1 MTRPTW
7 SKEGCYSG
15 PGVRNVGESWERL
28 ARIGS
33 MQKCI
38 LERKEQGMAVNPI
51 GVFGTG
57 RTNSD
62 PYEGYYRAYYGNAR
76 NPLNYRQMMS
86 GNDQN
91 SVYKSEDTIKP
102 GRLSAPSECQTCKN
116 RKYQDGSNEMDV
128 SFKSAAHISVK
139 DAPAKVRAHEQEH
152 VANAYQKAKESN
164 GKVLQASVSI
174 KTAICPECGTTYV
187 AGGET
192 STKIKY
198 PVDKKAKESIAEDTG
213 LGKFFDASA

>member
-1 MTRPTW
+1 M
-7 SKEGCYSG
+7 
-15 PGVRNVGESWERL
+15 GESWERL

-51 GVFGTG
+51 GAFGTG

-128 SFKSAAHISVK
+128 SAIFLSFRRCWVYGMIKLSIIITADK
-139 DAPAKVRAHEQEH
+139 DFMVRRDT
-152 VANAYQKAKESN
+152 
-164 GKVLQASVSI
+164 LVSDEL
-174 KTAICPECGTTYV
+174 C
-187 AGGET
+187 GGE
-192 STKIKY
+192 
-198 PVDKKAKESIAEDTG
+198 
-213 LGKFFDASA
+213 